1 MQANIIH
8 AVTNGAHKKRRAA
21 TADNG
26 HPVAVVRTLAEF
38 NPQLISHTLSLTA
51 RLDSD
56 GYAADF
62 IIHTLAM
69 EGAR

>member
-1 MQANIIH
+1 MLPARK
-8 AVTNGAHKKRRAA
+8 G
-21 TADNG
+21 NG
-26 HPVAVVRTLAEF
+26 HPVSVVRTLAEF
-38 NPQLISHTLSLTA
+38 NPQLISHTLRLTA

-56 GYAADF
+56 GYPADF